1 MNGWSSY
8 AGKQTNKQTNKQKN
22 PILKSAQNPHPE
34 EGLGA
39 PCPLLGNTGTPREE
53 SRFEVVVTALQIAS
67 HAPLFAFLVLSC
79 FVNCLCLD
87 MSKLCMTLLQ
97 FSLTNKKGPYG
108 NGP

>member
-1 MNGWSSY
+1 MVGVVLLGN
-8 AGKQTNKQTNKQKN
+8 KQTNKQTKKN
-22 PILKSAQNPHPE
+22 HPILKSAQNPHPE
-34 EGLGA
+34 EGLGT
-39 PCPLLGNTGTPREE
+39 PCPLVGNTGTPREE